1 MCVCACVS
9 VCVCVCV
16 CVSACVRARAYE
28 CVCVYVCVCAR
39 ACVRVCVIIYIY
51 IYISLSLSLSR
62 GASRILLFVEEA
74 LYNNGGCVLF
84 RFNRMARVLSFLV
97 LVLFSLDFVFEMYT
111 FPSIFAKRFTAVQS
125 IERT

>member
-1 MCVCACVS
+1 M
-9 VCVCVCV
+9 
-16 CVSACVRARAYE
+16 
-28 CVCVYVCVCAR
+28 YVCVCAR

-51 IYISLSLSLSR
+51 LSLSLSR

-111 FPSIFAKRFTAVQS
+111 LPSIFAKRFTAVQS